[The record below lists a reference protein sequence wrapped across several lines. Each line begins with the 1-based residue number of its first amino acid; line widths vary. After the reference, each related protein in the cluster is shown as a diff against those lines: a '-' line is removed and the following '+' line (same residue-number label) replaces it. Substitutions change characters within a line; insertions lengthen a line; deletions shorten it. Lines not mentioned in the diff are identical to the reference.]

1 MTEFHRRA
9 SLAASRTVA
18 GPTEFVYVNDGSPDR
33 SLERVLDLRREDSR
47 IVVVDLAR
55 NFGHHPA
62 LLTGLA
68 QASGDLVFLIDS
80 DLEEPPEL
88 LDALRRALR
97 DHPGADAAYGVQER
111 RKGGWWERATG
122 NLWYGLFRRLADVPY
137 PADSLTARLM
147 TRRYV
152 DAVLLHGERG
162 LDLWSVFAL
171 AGFEQVAVSAAK
183 GSKGATSYTF
193 GKRLGVA
200 LTGLTALSTVPLL
213 LIPAAGCALL
223 LLGLAAGAA
232 WLLSAWTNGAD
243 VGLSGLVL
251 WSIWLVGG
259 LLLTALGVLALYAGA
274 ILREVKA
281 RPRAIVRRVYGPK
294 ES

>member
-1 MTEFHRRA
+1 MKLSVVTTLYRSETTVTEFHRRA

-33 SLERVLDLRREDSR
+33 SLERVHDLRREDSR

-97 DHPGADAAYGVQER
+97 DHPCADAAYGVQER

-122 NLWYGLFRRLADVPY
+122 NLWYGLFRRLSDVPY

-152 DAVLLHGERG
+152 DAVLLHGEAKLYVRTAILLPG
-162 LDLWSVFAL
+162 SGQLR
-171 AGFEQVAVSAAK
+171 VSAAER
-183 GSKGATSYTF
+183 SQGAPTYWF
-193 GKRLGVA
+193 G
-200 LTGLTALSTVPLL
+200 
-213 LIPAAGCALL
+213 
-223 LLGLAAGAA
+223 
-232 WLLSAWTNGAD
+232 
-243 VGLSGLVL
+243 
-251 WSIWLVGG
+251 
-259 LLLTALGVLALYAGA
+259 
-274 ILREVKA
+274 
-281 RPRAIVRRVYGPK
+281 
-294 ES
+294 